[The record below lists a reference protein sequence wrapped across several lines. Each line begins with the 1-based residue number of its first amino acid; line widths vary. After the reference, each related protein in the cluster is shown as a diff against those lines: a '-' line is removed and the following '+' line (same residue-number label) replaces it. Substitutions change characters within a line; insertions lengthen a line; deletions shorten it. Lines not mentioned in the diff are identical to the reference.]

1 MSPLLPVAVPSRLSR
16 FDVGV
21 DPKDVAAKEV
31 VFAAEYF
38 FSAANNNLQQHQRQ
52 TLTLVLTQRR
62 LYLLQKKIFQSLIL
76 EILNMATNLVELRS
90 TGRREL
96 GP

>member
-21 DPKDVAAKEV
+21 DPKKV
-31 VFAAEYF
+31 VFAAE
-38 FSAANNNLQQHQRQ
+38 
-52 TLTLVLTQRR
+52 
-62 LYLLQKKIFQSLIL
+62 KIFQSLIL

>member
-1 MSPLLPVAVPSRLSR
+1 MSPLLPVAFPSKLSR

-38 FSAANNNLQQHQRQ
+38 FLQQIQPPLAQHQRQ
-52 TLTLVLTQRR
+52 TNVDVDP
-62 LYLLQKKIFQSLIL
+62 KEVVIC
-76 EILNMATNLVELRS
+76 
-90 TGRREL
+90 
-96 GP
+96 